1 MFSIAYMSE
10 HPTFTRLMEI
20 AADLGKSIS
29 QSDLAKHLNVLDQH
43 VTNWKTR
50 GVPKDVIIDL
60 AEEWGFR
67 AKYVRDGDGDK
78 FVNPYRYLQKQEK
91 ILLQTRQQLPEYAR
105 DDILAEAIKKA
116 ELIAKAQEAVKP
128 KPNGTQK

>member
-1 MFSIAYMSE
+1 MFSIEIMNE
-10 HPTFTRLMEI
+10 HPTFTRLMEV
-20 AADLGKSIS
+20 ADDLGKSIS
-29 QSDLAKHLNVLDQH
+29 QSDLAKYLNVLDQH

-60 AEEWGFR
+60 ADEWGFR
-67 AKYVRDGDGDK
+67 AKYVRDGTGDK
-78 FVNPYRYLQKQEK
+78 FINPYQFLQKQEK

-116 ELIAKAQEAVKP
+116 ELIARARSEK
-128 KPNGTQK
+128 NGTDK